1 MAKSRQHSEGSP
13 RQPEG
18 AASSYQAGV
27 FGSLRSFVALMALVA
42 LAALLG
48 VSARSIARAQGRTE
62 AGAQSASAA
71 QKADNAPTGNAKNGK
86 TVYTAD
92 GCYECHGR
100 EAQGGAGTGPKL
112 GPAPI
117 PYAAFAYQVR
127 SPRDQMPPYTSKVLS
142 DAELADIYAF
152 VQAAPQP
159 PKVDSIPQLK

>member
-1 MAKSRQHSEGSP
+1 VAT
-13 RQPEG
+13 
-18 AASSYQAGV
+18 ACQAFLKG
-27 FGSLRSFVALMALVA
+27 ALVD
-42 LAALLG
+42 
-48 VSARSIARAQGRTE
+48 SARSVAVAQGRPE
-62 AGAQSASAA
+62 AGTQSTSAPP
-71 QKADNAPTGNAKNGK
+71 KADNTPTGNAKNGRA
-86 TVYTAD
+86 VYTAD

-117 PYAAFAYQVR
+117 PFPAFVFQVR

-152 VQAAPQP
+152 VQSVPQP

>member
-1 MAKSRQHSEGSP
+1 MKTFVPHSKT
-13 RQPEG
+13 G
-18 AASSYQAGV
+18 ARRTRGIVSARHGRTSGA
-27 FGSLRSFVALMALVA
+27 LRSFLAPVA
-42 LAALLG
+42 LAALAALLV
-48 VSARSIARAQGRTE
+48 VSAHSVAVAQARPD
-62 AGAQSASAA
+62 AGAQSASGPA
-71 QKADNAPTGNAKNGK
+71 KTDNAATGNAKNGK
-86 TVYTAD
+86 AIYTAD

-117 PYAAFAYQVR
+117 PYPAFVFQVR

-152 VQAAPQP
+152 VQSVPQP

>member
-1 MAKSRQHSEGSP
+1 MKNCVPHSKTGARRTRDILSARQRRRSSP
-13 RQPEG
+13 
-18 AASSYQAGV
+18 
-27 FGSLRSFVALMALVA
+27 LRSFLAPVA
-42 LAALLG
+42 LAALAVLLAA
-48 VSARSIARAQGRTE
+48 SAHSVASAQARPD
-62 AGAQSASAA
+62 AGAQSASASA
-71 QKADNAPTGNAKNGK
+71 KTDNAATGNAKNGK
-86 TVYTAD
+86 AIYTAD

-117 PYAAFAYQVR
+117 PYPAFVFQVR

-152 VQAAPQP
+152 VQSAPQP

>member
-1 MAKSRQHSEGSP
+1 MKDFLQHSEAEK
-13 RQPEG
+13 RQRTGMHHTRAFG
-18 AASSYQAGV
+18 A
-27 FGSLRSFVALMALVA
+27 LRSFLALMTLVI
-42 LAALLG
+42 LAALVV
-48 VSARSIARAQGRTE
+48 VSARSAAVAQARPE
-62 AGAQSASAA
+62 AGAQSTSAA

-86 TVYTAD
+86 AIYTTA

-117 PYAAFAYQVR
+117 PLQAFVFQVR

-159 PKVDSIPQLK
+159 PKVDSIPLLK

>member
-1 MAKSRQHSEGSP
+1 MKNVLQHSKV
-13 RQPEG
+13 
-18 AASSYQAGV
+18 GV
-27 FGSLRSFVALMALVA
+27 GRLRGMTSVRGLRSLCSFVGLMMLVV
-42 LAALLG
+42 LTVLLG
-48 VSARSIARAQGRTE
+48 VSARSVAMAQGRPE
-62 AGAQSASAA
+62 AGAQSASASA
-71 QKADNAPTGNAKNGK
+71 KADTAPTGNAKNGK
-86 TVYTAD
+86 TIYTAD

-117 PYAAFAYQVR
+117 PFSAFVYQVR